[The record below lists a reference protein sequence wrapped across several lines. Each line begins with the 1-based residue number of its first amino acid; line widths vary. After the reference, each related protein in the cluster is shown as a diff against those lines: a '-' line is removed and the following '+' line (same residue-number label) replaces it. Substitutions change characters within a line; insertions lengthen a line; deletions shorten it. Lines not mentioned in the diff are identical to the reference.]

1 MKYDIKKLY
10 EATSLDHAISLLEQH
25 PEAKIIAGGSDIL
38 ISVRGGELAGCTLVR
53 NYDHEDLS
61 GVSLEDD

>member
-10 EATSLDHAISLLEQH
+10 EAASLDEAISLLDEH

-38 ISVRGGELAGCTLVR
+38 ISVRGGELAGCTLV
-53 NYDHEDLS
+53 
-61 GVSLEDD
+61 